1 MKNEH
6 LQMRISEELK
16 EKIRKE
22 AERKGLTTSA
32 FLRVL
37 VIEYFNKEDKKWKN
51 LKSVLIAGSNS

>member
-1 MKNEH
+1 MKNEQ
-6 LQMRISEELK
+6 LQIRITEELK

-37 VIEYFNKEDKKWKN
+37 VIEYFNKEDKNEKK
-51 LKSVLIAGSNS
+51 